1 MEYFTNMPT
10 SSTEEYVEFTDDNVS
25 SNATE
30 DSYFNTLDE
39 KAGLIVSITF
49 LVIFIVGTIGNV
61 LTFIVMQRGSLK
73 HSSTCFYMAML
84 AVVDTC
90 KQTYIFL
97 IFLFIIGDI
106 RNFMGPTQFFLNGAE
121 LFLIE
126 FREFRE
132 SDKS

>member
-61 LTFIVMQRGSLK
+61 L
-73 HSSTCFYMAML
+73 
-84 AVVDTC
+84 
-90 KQTYIFL
+90 IF
-97 IFLFIIGDI
+97 FFIIGDI
-106 RNFMGPTQFFLNGAE
+106 RHFVGPTQFFLNGAE

-132 SDKS
+132 SDKSLKHELGLILRPCL